1 MEDFEIM
8 TFQGL
13 LTEVVQLRQ
22 VVRAQQELLDKDKK
36 QQRKS

>member
-1 MEDFEIM
+1 MEDFEMM

-13 LTEVVQLRQ
+13 LAEVIQLRQ